1 MERYIGLDVSA
12 TSCTFAVVGA
22 TGKRLKSAVV
32 ETNGTALVEFVKL
45 VPGTRHLC
53 FEEGTQ
59 SEWLYEVLS
68 PHVDRVVVVGLR
80 ESHGPKDDKRDAF
93 ALAEQLRVGATTTP
107 IYKVVGPYGAL
118 RDLARVYSKIV
129 ADTVRIKNRLK
140 TLYRSRGISSA
151 GRAIFRMQDREAW
164 IKKLSLRC
172 REAAKLTFEEH
183 DVLTEVRGKAEKMLL
198 TEAKKHSVTKILE
211 TCPGIGAIRAAL
223 LVPIVVSPERFRTKR
238 QFWSYC
244 GLGIVTRSSSD
255 WVKAP
260 DGGWARARL
269 PMTRGLNRNHN
280 HTLKFI
286 FKGAASSVIMQG
298 PGSGPLHEDYQRLLA
313 AGTKPNLA
321 KLTIARKIA
330 AIVLAMWKRK
340 ESYDPTKYRSTKT

>member
-1 MERYIGLDVSA
+1 MERYIGLDVSS

-32 ETNGTALVEFVKL
+32 ETNGKALVEFLKL

-59 SEWLYEVLS
+59 SEWLYEVLA
-68 PHVDRVVVVGLR
+68 PHVDRVVVVRVG
-80 ESHGPKDDKRDAF
+80 ESRGQKSDRDDAF
-93 ALAEQLRVGATTTP
+93 ALAEALRLGGTGTP
-107 IYKVVGPYGAL
+107 IYKSAGPYGRL
-118 RDLARVYSKIV
+118 RDLARVYAKLVGDS
-129 ADTVRIKNRLK
+129 VRTKNRLK
-140 TLYRSRGISSA
+140 TLFRARGIATA
-151 GRAIFRMQDREAW
+151 GKEVYRTENHEAW
-164 IKKLSLRC
+164 LKKLPARSQT
-172 REAAKLTFEEH
+172 AAQLSFAEH
-183 DVLTEVRGKAEKMLL
+183 DALAEVRAEAEKALVA
-198 TEAKKHSVTKILE
+198 EARKHAITKTLA
-211 TCPGIGAIRAAL
+211 TCPGLGAIRVAQ

-255 WVKAP
+255 WEQGP
-260 DGGWARARL
+260 DKSWTRTRQ

-280 HTLKFI
+280 HTLKYI
-286 FKGAASSVIMQG
+286 FKGAASSIVMQG
-298 PGSGPLHEDYQRLLA
+298 AGPLYADYERLLA

-330 AIVLAMWKRK
+330 ATVLAMWKKK
-340 ESYDPTKYRSTKT
+340 ESYDPTKKRSTKS